1 MLGVCCS
8 TWAFCSCPAACRI
21 FVPRSGVKPMSPA
34 VEGGLLTTRP
44 LRKSP
49 LVNILK
55 RALWL
60 LCVFLSCARCDMM
73 WLWSRLA
80 GGEMLRRVWCWI
92 SESRGG
98 QVELLGTGL
107 SN

>member
-21 FVPRSGVKPMSPA
+21 FVPRSGVKPVSPA

-60 LCVFLSCARCDMM
+60 LCVFC
-73 WLWSRLA
+73 
-80 GGEMLRRVWCWI
+80 RVP
-92 SESRGG
+92 G
-98 QVELLGTGL
+98 VT
-107 SN
+107 